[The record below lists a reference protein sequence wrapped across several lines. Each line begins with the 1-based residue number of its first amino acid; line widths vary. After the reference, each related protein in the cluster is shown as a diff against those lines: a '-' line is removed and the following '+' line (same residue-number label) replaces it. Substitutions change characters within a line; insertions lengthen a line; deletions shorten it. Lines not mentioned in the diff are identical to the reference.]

1 MQENEEKPSPKTT
14 NQNKTQNTY
23 LNIRLQTTEFLE
35 VNPGQKIHSIG
46 FGSDFLDLVGFPG
59 GSEVKASACNVGD
72 LGSITGSG
80 RSPED
85 INGNPLQYSCLGNPM
100 EDYPWRRKWK
110 PTPVFLPGKS
120 HGRRTLVAYSPWGCR
135 VGHDWE
141 TSLSLSWIWHQ
152 RHRQTKKKRD
162 KLNSTKIFK
171 LCVSQDIINKV
182 KRQLRKSEKIFVTH
196 ISDKGQIQ
204 DR

>member
-100 EDYPWRRKWK
+100 EDPLEKEMETHSSILAWEIPWTEDPGGLQPMGLQSRTRLRDFTFTFLDM
-110 PTPVFLPGKS
+110 TPK
-120 HGRRTLVAYSPWGCR
+120 AQANK
-135 VGHDWE
+135 E
-141 TSLSLSWIWHQ
+141 KK
-152 RHRQTKKKRD
+152 RQTELD
-162 KLNSTKIFK
+162 ENF
-171 LCVSQDIINKV
+171 
-182 KRQLRKSEKIFVTH
+182 
-196 ISDKGQIQ
+196 
-204 DR
+204 

>member
-1 MQENEEKPSPKTT
+1 MQENEVKPSPKTT

-80 RSPED
+80 RSPGEW
-85 INGNPLQYSCLGNPM
+85 NGNPLQYISA
-100 EDYPWRRKWK
+100 WRI
-110 PTPVFLPGKS
+110 L
-120 HGRRTLVAYSPWGCR
+120 
-135 VGHDWE
+135 
-141 TSLSLSWIWHQ
+141 
-152 RHRQTKKKRD
+152 
-162 KLNSTKIFK
+162 
-171 LCVSQDIINKV
+171 
-182 KRQLRKSEKIFVTH
+182 
-196 ISDKGQIQ
+196 
-204 DR
+204 